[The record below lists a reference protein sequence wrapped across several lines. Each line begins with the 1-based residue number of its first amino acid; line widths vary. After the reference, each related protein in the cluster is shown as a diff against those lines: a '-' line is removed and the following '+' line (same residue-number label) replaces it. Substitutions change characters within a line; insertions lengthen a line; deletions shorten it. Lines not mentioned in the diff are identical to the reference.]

1 MWIPIDTRLHEHPT
15 VLRIAV
21 SLKLPAELVV
31 GLLARLWGMCS
42 DFDSW
47 AIPGDEAEV
56 SQHYR
61 LPAGFIRA
69 MESVGLAK
77 VAPDSVT
84 ITMTAAI
91 SDTADRRRE
100 RASRAARA
108 RWDARNGEHDAR
120 NAQHDAQT
128 CSADARNAQSCSDA
142 IEGMDRGTRKKKGNG
157 SQASSPPPALEGA
170 GGLSA
175 AAAMREAMS
184 TIGAAPPAVRPNPLQ
199 ALTALKEAS

>member
-77 VAPDSVT
+77 VGSDSVT

-91 SDTADRRRE
+91 SDTAERRRE

-120 NAQHDAQT
+120 NAQ
-128 CSADARNAQSCSDA
+128 SCSDA
-142 IEGMDRGTRKKKGNG
+142 IEGVERGNRKKKGNG
-157 SQASSPPPALEGA
+157 SRASSPPPALEGA

-175 AAAMREAMS
+175 AAAMKEALS
-184 TIGAAPPAVRPNPLQ
+184 TIGAAPPARAGDPVARLQ
-199 ALTALKEAS
+199 ALKEAS

>member
-77 VAPDSVT
+77 VGSDSVT

-91 SDTADRRRE
+91 SDTAERRRE
-100 RASRAARA
+100 RAAHAARA
-108 RWDARNGEHDAR
+108 RW
-120 NAQHDAQT
+120 NAQKGEHDAQT
-128 CSADARNAQSCSDA
+128 CSTDARNAQSCSDA
-142 IEGMDRGTRKKKGNG
+142 IEGVDGGIRRKKGSGNRA
-157 SQASSPPPALEGA
+157 SRASSPPPALEGA

-184 TIGAAPPAVRPNPLQ
+184 SIGAAPPARAGDPVARLQ
-199 ALTALKEAS
+199 ALKEAS

>member
-1 MWIPIDTRLHEHPT
+1 VWIPIDTRLHEHPT

-77 VAPDSVT
+77 VGQDSVT

-108 RWDARNGEHDAR
+108 RWDARN
-120 NAQHDAQT
+120 AQHDAQS
-128 CSADARNAQSCSDA
+128 CSADARNAQACSDA
-142 IEGMDRGTRKKKGNG
+142 IEGVERGNRKKKGNG
-157 SQASSPPPALEGA
+157 TRASSPPPALEGA

-175 AAAMREAMS
+175 AAAMREALS
-184 TIGAAPPAVRPNPLQ
+184 TIGAAPPASAGDPVARLQ
-199 ALTALKEAS
+199 ALREAS